1 METIYDYLKRQV
13 ETRPEALAVF
23 DEHCRLTFGEL
34 DALATTIAAA
44 FSKHPKFVGVVMNHS
59 VEMIAALFAVLKS
72 GAAYVPVEPSF
83 PIERIRFIM
92 QECDV
97 DFILT
102 EHEHAGKLQEFPL
115 QFIERGM
122 NPTALPP
129 IVANAAQPQDAAYV
143 LYTSGS
149 TGAPKGVVVENRNV
163 CHYARAFADEFRPTE
178 GDVMLQY
185 SVCSFDIFVE
195 EVFAS
200 LLSGAALAIP
210 SDDVRSDIHRLMRFV
225 EEHGVTIISG
235 FPYLLLEMNKLER
248 IPSSLRLLISGGDV
262 LRENYIDRLLPQ
274 VEIYNTYGPS
284 ETTVCASY
292 FRCNGTQALPDGTY
306 PIGKAVAG
314 VAIELL
320 DEYAHRVPIGKIGE
334 ICIFGDG
341 VSRGY
346 IGKRENEAFVT
357 LEDGRRMYRSG
368 DLGILQPDG
377 NLLFLYRKDTQV
389 MILGRRV
396 EPFEVQNILCD
407 CREVE
412 KGVVCA
418 HTDDRGLS
426 YLTAYVVPKDARTFN
441 MSSVKRT
448 MEKFLPSYMIPEF
461 FVRMGAMPVTPNG
474 KVNGGA
480 LPVVLKSGCL

>member
-1 METIYDYLKRQV
+1 MDTVYEYLKIQV
-13 ETRPEALAVF
+13 EKQPEHTAVF
-23 DEHCRLTFGEL
+23 DECRSLTFREL
-34 DALATTIAAA
+34 NDLATTIAASFPRRA
-44 FSKHPKFVGVVMNHS
+44 RYVGIVMNHS
-59 VEMIAALFAVLKS
+59 VEMIAALFAILKS
-72 GAAYVPVEPSF
+72 GAAYVPIEPSF
-83 PIERIRFIM
+83 PEERIRFIM

-97 DFILT
+97 DFVLT
-102 EHEHAGKLQEFPL
+102 EPEHAGKLQGLPTH
-115 QFIERGM
+115 FITRGIKA
-122 NPTALPP
+122 TE
-129 IVANAAQPQDAAYV
+129 VASAMPSAAHPNDAAYV

-149 TGAPKGVVVENRNV
+149 TGVPKGVVVENRNV
-163 CHYARAFADEFRPTE
+163 CHYVRAFANEFHPSE
-178 GDVMLQY
+178 KDVMLQY

-200 LLSGAALAIP
+200 MLSGATLAIP
-210 SDDVRSDIHRLMRFV
+210 SDEVKRDIRRLMKFV
-225 EEHGVTIISG
+225 EEHGITIISG
-235 FPYLLLEMNKLER
+235 FPYLLLEMNKLDR
-248 IPSSLRLLISGGDV
+248 IPASLRLLISGGDV

-274 VEIYNTYGPS
+274 AEVYNTYGPS

-314 VAIELL
+314 AAIELL
-320 DEYAHRVPIGKIGE
+320 DEQARPVPMGKIGE
-334 ICIFGDG
+334 ICIFGEG

-357 LEDGRRMYRSG
+357 LEDGRRMYHSG
-368 DLGILQPDG
+368 DLGIMQPDG
-377 NLLFLYRKDTQV
+377 NLLFLHRKDTQV

-426 YLTAYVVPKDARTFN
+426 YLTAYVVPKDASKFDMAAVR
-441 MSSVKRT
+441 RT

-461 FVRMGAMPVTPNG
+461 FVRMDSMPVTPNG

-480 LPVVLKSGCL
+480 LPVVMKLNSL

>member
-1 METIYDYLKRQV
+1 MDTVYEYLKIQV
-13 ETRPEALAVF
+13 EKQPEHTAVF
-23 DEHCRLTFGEL
+23 DECRSLTFREL
-34 DALATTIAAA
+34 DDLATTIAASFPRRA
-44 FSKHPKFVGVVMNHS
+44 RYVGIVMNHS

-83 PIERIRFIM
+83 PTERIRFIM

-97 DFILT
+97 DFVLT
-102 EHEHAGKLQEFPL
+102 EPEYAEKLRGFST
-115 QFIERGM
+115 QFIRRGM
-122 NPTALPP
+122 KAAEPASDMAF
-129 IVANAAQPQDAAYV
+129 VAHPNDAAYV

-149 TGAPKGVVVENRNV
+149 TGVPKGVVVENRNV
-163 CHYARAFADEFRPTE
+163 CHYVRAFANEFHPSE
-178 GDVMLQY
+178 KDVMLQY

-200 LLSGAALAIP
+200 MLSGATLAIP
-210 SDDVRSDIHRLMRFV
+210 SDEVKRDIRRLMKFV
-225 EEHGVTIISG
+225 EEHGITIISG
-235 FPYLLLEMNKLER
+235 FPYLLLEMNKLDQ
-248 IPSSLRLLISGGDV
+248 IPTSLRLLISGGDV

-274 VEIYNTYGPS
+274 AEVYNTYGPS

-292 FRCNGTQALPDGTY
+292 FRSNGTQALPDGTY

-320 DEYAHRVPIGKIGE
+320 DEQARPVPMGKIGE

-368 DLGILQPDG
+368 DLGIMQPDG
-377 NLLFLYRKDTQV
+377 NLLFLHRKDTQV

-407 CREVE
+407 CRDVE

-426 YLTAYVVPKDARTFN
+426 YLTAYVVPKDASKFDMAAVR
-441 MSSVKRT
+441 RT
-448 MEKFLPSYMIPEF
+448 MEKFLPSYMIPDF
-461 FVRMGAMPVTPNG
+461 FVRMDSMPVTPNA

-480 LPVVLKSGCL
+480 LPVVMKLNSL